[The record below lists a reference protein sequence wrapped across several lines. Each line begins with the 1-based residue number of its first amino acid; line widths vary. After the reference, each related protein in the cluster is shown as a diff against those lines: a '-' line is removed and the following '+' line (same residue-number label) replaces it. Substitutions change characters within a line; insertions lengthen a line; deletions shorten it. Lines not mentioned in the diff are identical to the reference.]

1 MTPELKEKLDRF
13 VEILYQNEYI
23 DGSLYDTARINWTDK
38 GEAFMKEKFGQLWST
53 SWPNFSHPEKIWLPY
68 PNIEHAMEQ
77 VKQGTVIDSPRD
89 YWEYVNFKATEWEYD
104 KGNQRYDLLIKILG
118 LNDIDYIEL
127 DDLVL

>member
-23 DGSLYDTARINWTDK
+23 DGSLYDRARINWTDK

-53 SWPNFSHPEKIWLPY
+53 SWPNYSHPDRVWLPY
-68 PNIEHAMEQ
+68 PNIERIMEE
-77 VKQGTVIDSPRD
+77 VKHGMVVDSSRD
-89 YWEYVNFKATEWEYD
+89 YWEYVNFKPTEWEYD
-104 KGNQRYDLLIKILG
+104 KGNQRYDLLIKMLG

>member
-1 MTPELKEKLDRF
+1 MTPELEEKINRF

-23 DGSLYDTARINWTDK
+23 DKFHYNSETINWTDK
-38 GEAFMKEKFGQLWST
+38 GQAFMKEKFGQLWRT
-53 SWPNFSHPEKIWLPY
+53 SWPNFSLPEKIWLPY

-77 VKQGTVIDSPRD
+77 VKQGNVIDSPRD

-104 KGNQRYDLLIKILG
+104 KGDQRYDLLLKILG